1 VATSSETQDADGI
14 DAESAMEIEALRV
27 RLATAER
34 DALEARDETKATR
47 TVADERSAA
56 LEAALEAERKKHRH
70 AVETLES
77 VHLDAGVHEAQEMV
91 QLRMA
96 LVAAQEELD
105 IAVTGMSINIADQTI
120 YTGSFRL
127 HNDCLNMI
135 ADLWHCPADNS
146 RSQHNRRQ
154 ILRARSV
161 SMNAFVNGTASDEM
175 WANSGVRPVRKASE
189 MTEPGPSMAL
199 LFIDERPDS
208 LNNAMFMVSTG
219 NSPTTA
225 AIDNWPSN
233 LHSGSAVMDFADG
246 HAEAHRWL
254 DPRTSPPVKTRTML
268 QTDTETPSPGNRD
281 VLWLWERTLWRR

>member
-1 VATSSETQDADGI
+1 MELPSLPMSPSSAGPSPRAAFTLIELLVVIAIIAILAGMLLPALAGAKRKAQTTQCLSQHRQTALGVLMYMEDNQDRFPPNNSTADYNPVKSWTLGLLRF
-14 DAESAMEIEALRV
+14 DRDVQDNTNRLYLLNGPLGRYLQAAE
-27 RLATAER
+27 
-34 DALEARDETKATR
+34 
-47 TVADERSAA
+47 
-56 LEAALEAERKKHRH
+56 
-70 AVETLES
+70 
-77 VHLDAGVHEAQEMV
+77 
-91 QLRMA
+91 
-96 LVAAQEELD
+96 
-105 IAVTGMSINIADQTI
+105 
-120 YTGSFRL
+120 
-127 HNDCLNMI
+127 
-135 ADLWHCPADNS
+135 LWHCPADNS

-161 SMNAFVNGTASDEM
+161 SMNAFINGTASDEM

-219 NSPTTA
+219 NSPDTA
-225 AIDNWPSN
+225 AVDNWPSN

-254 DPRTSPPVKTRTML
+254 DPRTTPPVRTRTML